1 VLKKSVFVLILLILA
16 FPVFAANPIVIKVA
30 SLAPQG
36 SSWDLS
42 LRQMAKEWN
51 EITEGAVEL
60 KIYPNGIMG
69 NEEDVIRKMRIGQVD
84 AAIVTLMGMN
94 QIVPDSFVL
103 GLPFLIQTEDELDFV
118 IEEVTPLFDD
128 EFKKKG
134 FVVLAWSKSG
144 WIHIFSTKKVQNPTD
159 LKDLKFGI
167 NSGQPEMIQAFKGMG
182 FNIVSM
188 GPSGLMLALQSGM
201 VEAYYAPPMASA
213 SYQWFA
219 LAPHMTS
226 IPLSP
231 VLGGFIISER
241 SWNRI
246 PKKYHTE
253 LLASVN
259 KVGQSFARETV
270 KMNQQAMDV
279 MLVNGLVVNDISPAV
294 KKQWTSLFLIDDYSA
309 LVGEGKP
316 ISQAVYDDFIKR
328 LEDYRRRKK

>member
-1 VLKKSVFVLILLILA
+1 MFWGFLLATL
-16 FPVFAANPIVIKVA
+16 PLFAANPIVIKVA

-42 LRQMAKEWN
+42 LRQMAKEWS
-51 EITEGAVEL
+51 EITEGTVEL

-69 NEEDVIRKMRIGQVD
+69 NEEDVIRKMKIGQVD

-103 GLPFLIQTEDELDFV
+103 GLPFLIQNEDELDYV
-118 IEEVTPLFDD
+118 IREVTPLFDK
-128 EFKKKG
+128 EFERKG

-144 WIHIFSTKKVQNPTD
+144 WIHIFSTKQVTSPSE

-182 FNIVSM
+182 FNIVSI

-201 VEAYYAPPMASA
+201 VEAYYAPPMGSA

-219 LAPHMTS
+219 LAPYMTS

-246 PKKYHTE
+246 PKKYHTQ
-253 LLASVN
+253 LKASVD
-259 KVGQSFARETV
+259 KVGRAFASETV
-270 KMNQQAMDV
+270 KMNQQAMDI
-279 MLVNGLVVNDISPAV
+279 MLANGLKVTEIKPAGR
-294 KKQWTSLFLIDDYSA
+294 KQWTSLFLLDDYSA

-316 ISQAVYDDFIKR
+316 ISQKTYTEFKSR
-328 LEDYRRRKK
+328 LDTYRRGK